1 MESLG
6 LVFLGLIALSS
17 LVQGLFLLGLGWGG
31 LRLMRRI
38 EELQVRVEGE
48 LKPALASVSRI
59 TRNVTEVSEIASA
72 QAQLVEALVEHTL
85 ARVDET
91 QEQMREA
98 LSIPRGGMVEVSALL
113 KGLRLGLNVYQPL
126 SSLEVLARRTT
137 LRYAAVE
144 HLLIYTLV

>member
-31 LRLMRRI
+31 LKLMRRI
-38 EELQVRVEGE
+38 QELQGRVEDE

-59 TRNVTEVSEIASA
+59 TRSVSEVGDIASA
-72 QAQLVEALVEHTL
+72 QTQRVEALVEHAL

-91 QEQMREA
+91 KEQMREA
-98 LSIPRGGMVEVSALL
+98 MSIPLGGLVEVSALL
-113 KGLRLGLNVYQPL
+113 KGFRRGLDVYKRLGG
-126 SSLEVLARRTT
+126 LEAQARGTT
-137 LRYAAVE
+137 RRYADDE
-144 HLLIYTLV
+144 HLFI

>member
-38 EELQVRVEGE
+38 EELQGRVEDE

-59 TRNVTEVSEIASA
+59 TRNVSEVSEIASA
-72 QAQLVEALVEHTL
+72 QAERVEALVEHTL

-91 QEQMREA
+91 KEQMREA
-98 LSIPRGGMVEVSALL
+98 LSIPLSGWVEVSALL
-113 KGLRLGLNVYQPL
+113 KGFRRGLEVYQRLGG
-126 SSLEVLARRTT
+126 LEAQARGTT
-137 LRYAAVE
+137 RRYSDDE
-144 HLLIYTLV
+144 HLFI